1 MLGEHI
7 RNMRKEKKLTL
18 TDFARIT
25 DLSPGYISQIERGLA
40 DPSLTSLEKIA
51 DALDIPAML
60 LLDDKSPNNTIHY
73 TPRDK
78 QPLVTIPESDTVKYR
93 LCSVLPSS
101 EFMPS
106 SLLVEYFLKPH
117 SQDFPSPISHDTE
130 ELLIVTSGSICV
142 HRMGDSIV
150 MRTGD
155 TLIIP
160 KNIPHTISNDNDEE
174 AVGYFIMTPAIW
186 SLKS

>member
-25 DLSPGYISQIERGLA
+25 ELSPGYISQIERGLA
-40 DPSLTSLEKIA
+40 DPSLTSLQRIA
-51 DALDIPAML
+51 EALDIPAML
-60 LLDDKSPNNTIHY
+60 LLDNSPTDVIHY

-78 QPLVTIPESDTVKYR
+78 QPLVTIPESDNVKYR
-93 LCSVLPSS
+93 ICSVLPSS
-101 EFMPS
+101 QFMPS
-106 SLLVEYFLKPH
+106 SLLVEFFLKPR

-130 ELLIVTSGSICV
+130 ELLLVTGGSITV
-142 HRMGDSIV
+142 HRMGDAIE
-150 MRTGD
+150 MHAGD

-160 KNIPHTISNDNDEE
+160 KDVPHVITNDGDEE

-186 SLKS
+186 SLKN